1 VGAKVRDIRQR
12 IRATRSTQQIT
23 RAMELIATSRIIR
36 AQNRATRARP
46 YAQAIGEMIQM
57 VAGAARSSPLLAE
70 REVRTTALIAITSDR
85 GLSGAFNANVLRE
98 AERARRRE
106 SEAGHQVRLTIAGR
120 KGIGY
125 FRFRQ
130 IPVAEQYSA
139 MSDAPTFADAQRVAR
154 GVIDGFAS
162 AEIDKVLIV
171 YTEFVSSFLQRVH
184 VAQLLPVPRPEGERP
199 PEGPHAMFDFEPE
212 PEQLLESLLP
222 RYVEV
227 KVYAAM
233 LESTASQYAA
243 QRRAMKSATDNA
255 EELLKVFSRDANRAR
270 QAEITAE
277 LADIVGATE
286 ALRGRV

>member
-1 VGAKVRDIRQR
+1 VAAKVRDIRQR

-23 RAMELIATSRIIR
+23 RAMELIATSRINK
-36 AQNRATRARP
+36 AANRATRARP
-46 YAQAIGEMIQM
+46 YAQAIGQMIEM
-57 VAGAARSSPLLAE
+57 VSGAARNSPLLAE
-70 REVRTTALIAITSDR
+70 REVRTTAIIVITSDR
-85 GLSGAFNANVLRE
+85 GLSGAYNANVLRE

-106 SEAGHQVRLTIAGR
+106 SEAGHQVRLTVVGR
-120 KGIGY
+120 KGLGY

-130 IPVAEQYSA
+130 IPVAERFSG
-139 MSDAPTFADAQRVAR
+139 MSDAPTFADARRVAA
-154 GVIDGFAS
+154 GVIAGFAA
-162 AEIDKVLIV
+162 AEVDKVLIV

-184 VAQLLPVPRPEGERP
+184 VAQLLPVPRPEGEER
-199 PEGPHAMFDFEPE
+199 PEGPQPQFDFEPE

-286 ALRGRV
+286 ALRGKV